1 MESVEITVDSLAYRG
16 AGVGR
21 KEGIVYFIPLSCP
34 GDRVR
39 AEIVRYDK
47 RFREARIIEIL
58 SPSKYRVEPLCPLFG
73 SCGGCA
79 FQHVAYELQL
89 KEKAGIAAET
99 LGRAMSLPRPGVETA
114 ASPLAY
120 GYRITARFAVSSG
133 GKIGFKM
140 QKSDEI
146 VGVDRCPLLDDRLNA
161 RIPVMNE
168 SLKRL
173 PASPSEV
180 ELTLLGDGTVQEAF
194 LFPGVPVDPGFTQA
208 NAGVNELLKKT
219 VREELIK
226 RGEESA
232 RVLDLY
238 AGNGNLSLQLADIAQ
253 TITGYETSQISVR
266 KAAEAA
272 KREGFSHA
280 RYAVSTVEE
289 AIKRTAAGEYTCAI
303 ADPPRAGLASAARPL
318 AELDIPLIIYIS
330 CVPHSMAKDL
340 PEFARRGYELKR
352 VIMFDMFPQSFHME
366 TLAVLSRH

>member
-99 LGRAMSLPRPGVETA
+99 LGRAMSRPRPGVETA

-173 PASPSEV
+173 PARPRRWNSPS
-180 ELTLLGDGTVQEAF
+180 
-194 LFPGVPVDPGFTQA
+194 
-208 NAGVNELLKKT
+208 
-219 VREELIK
+219 
-226 RGEESA
+226 SA
-232 RVLDLY
+232 TARCRRPF
-238 AGNGNLSLQLADIAQ
+238 SFQ
-253 TITGYETSQISVR
+253 GY
-266 KAAEAA
+266 
-272 KREGFSHA
+272 
-280 RYAVSTVEE
+280 
-289 AIKRTAAGEYTCAI
+289 
-303 ADPPRAGLASAARPL
+303 P
-318 AELDIPLIIYIS
+318 
-330 CVPHSMAKDL
+330 
-340 PEFARRGYELKR
+340 
-352 VIMFDMFPQSFHME
+352 
-366 TLAVLSRH
+366 